1 MSLFKST
8 FSLFRYWGK
17 DNYEKLLS
25 VKMKWD
31 PTMVFGCHHC
41 VGDDE
46 SPGVITKDT
55 LPYWR
60 FDHQY
65 NVATRHSE
73 LLGWLGLLGLL
84 GNLNSISSM
93 LLVNI

>member
-1 MSLFKST
+1 
-8 FSLFRYWGK
+8 
-17 DNYEKLLS
+17 
-25 VKMKWD
+25 MKWD

-60 FDHQY
+60 FDQF
-65 NVATRHSE
+65 NVDTRHSW
-73 LLGWLGLLGLL
+73 LLGWL
-84 GNLNSISSM
+84 
-93 LLVNI
+93 

>member
-1 MSLFKST
+1 MASLDSIKLHRMSLFISIV
-8 FSLFRYWGK
+8 FLFRYWGK
-17 DNYEKLLS
+17 DNYDKLLS

-41 VGDDE
+41 VGDEE

-60 FDHQY
+60 FDQL
-65 NVATRHSE
+65 NVDTRHS
-73 LLGWLGLLGLL
+73 
-84 GNLNSISSM
+84 
-93 LLVNI
+93 